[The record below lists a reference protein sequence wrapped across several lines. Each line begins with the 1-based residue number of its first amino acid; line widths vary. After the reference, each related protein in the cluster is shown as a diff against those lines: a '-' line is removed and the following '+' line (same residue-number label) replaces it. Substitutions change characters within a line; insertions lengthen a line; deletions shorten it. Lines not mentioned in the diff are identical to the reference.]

1 MTDLTCSTCGAT
13 NDSTARFCAKCGTA
27 LPLPTPAVAP
37 QSPTHVAGPTGWD
50 LATAEMTQQP
60 ATVDPSS
67 RAPFTSADYASWG
80 ARFAAALIDF
90 LILLGL
96 WIAGFVVILVIWA
109 IADMQGFEN
118 SIDQY
123 NDYEVYTDAFVVAIG
138 AWVILAGLITVLWE
152 FLFTRGK
159 GMAKP
164 GERAA
169 GFRITTKTGER
180 VSGGR
185 AFGRGSAK
193 LLYLLS
199 WLGLGPL
206 IASAITIGA
215 SDRKQALHDL
225 MAGTV
230 AVKLSALR
238 VRGMGP
244 GTTGGVPQPQQ
255 QYYYAPAG
263 QVPGQPQYQQP
274 PHQQPAP
281 HPYPGSTQH
290 PGHTPLPPA
299 TPWLPDA
306 PASGETPP
314 AAPPAPQVPPTPPSG
329 PLPPTTPPSGPF
341 I

>member
-1 MTDLTCSTCGAT
+1 MTDLSCPTCGAT
-13 NDSTARFCAKCGTA
+13 NDSASRFCARCGTA
-27 LPLPTPAVAP
+27 LPIAAPAATPAAP
-37 QSPTHVAGPTGWD
+37 APAAGPTGWD
-50 LATAEMTQQP
+50 LATAAMTQEP
-60 ATVDPSS
+60 VTVDPNS

-80 ARFAAALIDF
+80 ARLAAALIDF
-90 LILLGL
+90 LILVGL
-96 WIAGFVVILVIWA
+96 WIAGFVVIVVIWA
-109 IADMQGFEN
+109 IADMQGFED

-123 NDYEVYTDAFVVAIG
+123 NDYQVYTDAFALVIG
-138 AWVILAGLITVLWE
+138 LVLLLAALITVLWE

-169 GFRITTKTGER
+169 GFRVTTKSGER

-185 AFGRGSAK
+185 AFGRASAK

-199 WLGLGPL
+199 WFGLGPL

-225 MAGTV
+225 MSGTV

-238 VRGMGP
+238 VRGIGP
-244 GTTGGVPQPQQ
+244 GTTGGVPEPVQ

-263 QVPGQPQYQQP
+263 HVPAQPAQQP
-274 PHQQPAP
+274 TPY
-281 HPYPGSTQH
+281 PYPGSTQH
-290 PGHTPLPPA
+290 PGQAPA
-299 TPWLPDA
+299 PDA
-306 PASGETPP
+306 PQATPP
-314 AAPPAPQVPPTPPSG
+314 APDVPGPPPSG